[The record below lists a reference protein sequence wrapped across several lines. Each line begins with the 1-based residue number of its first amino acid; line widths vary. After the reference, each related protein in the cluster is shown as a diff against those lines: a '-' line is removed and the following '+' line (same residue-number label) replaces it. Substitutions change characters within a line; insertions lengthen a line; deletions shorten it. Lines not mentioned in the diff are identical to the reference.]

1 MDKVEF
7 KANGQSSLPWALRV
21 EGGPT
26 IRLSRAA
33 ERAVMQRHGNVK
45 ENMFVKRGWRRRLQA
60 YVGPGHGR
68 RRASTGTRFARDSP
82 ARRAL
87 TGTRAARDSAHADGH
102 SARRAIGLVRHDGH
116 PARRAFRLVR
126 HDGHPAQRAC
136 GLVRHD
142 GHPARRAIGLVQ
154 HDGHPARRAIGLVRP
169 VSGMGVMDRQFSRA
183 SIPMSGD
190 RCAMVRVRHGRHG
203 SPVFPRS
210 DTDAWGSGRAG
221 RGSA

>member
-102 SARRAIGLVRHDGH
+102 SARRAIGLVRHH
-116 PARRAFRLVR
+116 
-126 HDGHPAQRAC
+126 GHPAQRAC
-136 GLVRHD
+136 GLVR
-142 GHPARRAIGLVQ
+142 
-154 HDGHPARRAIGLVRP
+154 P
-169 VSGMGVMDRQFSRA
+169 VFGMGVMDRRFSRA

-190 RCAMVRVRHGRHG
+190 RCALVRVRHGRHG
-203 SPVFPRS
+203 SPVFPRI
-210 DTDAWGSGRAG
+210 DTHEW
-221 RGSA
+221 